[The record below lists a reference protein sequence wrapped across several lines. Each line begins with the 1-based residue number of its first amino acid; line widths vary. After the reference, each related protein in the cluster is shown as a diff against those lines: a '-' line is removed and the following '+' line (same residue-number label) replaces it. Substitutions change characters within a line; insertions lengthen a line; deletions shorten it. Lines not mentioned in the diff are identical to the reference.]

1 MTKIALVGHCGV
13 DGPRIEAQ
21 IHSIVDAA
29 DVCSCND
36 ADALNRLCGEGVDLL
51 LFNRELGFGFD
62 DEQGVDLMAE
72 VRESHPDVK
81 MMLMLGAFTGLE
93 GALLSLIAGS
103 VAGSLVG
110 VAMLATRG
118 RSAATHEL
126 PFGSF
131 LAAGALILAHLGAS
145 GRLY

>member
-21 IHSIVDAA
+21 IHSILDAA
-29 DVCSCND
+29 EVCSCND
-36 ADALNRLCGEGVDLL
+36 ADSLERVCGESVDLL

-81 MMLMLGAFTGLE
+81 MMLISDYPDAQE
-93 GALLSLIAGS
+93 AAKKVGALPGFGKADLGTSKVEKAIRNALS
-103 VAGSLVG
+103 
-110 VAMLATRG
+110 
-118 RSAATHEL
+118 
-126 PFGSF
+126 
-131 LAAGALILAHLGAS
+131 
-145 GRLY
+145 

>member
-36 ADALNRLCGEGVDLL
+36 ADALNRVCGEGVDLL

-81 MMLMLGAFTGLE
+81 MMLISDYPDAQAAARE
-93 GALLSLIAGS
+93 VGALPGFGKADLGTSTVEKALRDALS
-103 VAGSLVG
+103 
-110 VAMLATRG
+110 
-118 RSAATHEL
+118 
-126 PFGSF
+126 
-131 LAAGALILAHLGAS
+131 
-145 GRLY
+145 

>member
-21 IHSIVDAA
+21 IRSIIDAA

-36 ADALNRLCGEGVDLL
+36 ANALNRVCGEGVDLL

-81 MMLMLGAFTGLE
+81 MMLISDYPDAQAAARE
-93 GALLSLIAGS
+93 VGALPGFGKADLGTSKVEKALRDALS
-103 VAGSLVG
+103 
-110 VAMLATRG
+110 
-118 RSAATHEL
+118 
-126 PFGSF
+126 
-131 LAAGALILAHLGAS
+131 
-145 GRLY
+145 